1 MKHQPFLHWMHRW
14 SRPLIAGIAS
24 LGAVATAYPKI
35 IQLTQS
41 NSTCR
46 PSGCHLPPTSADAAI
61 LSSPITLL
69 GLIAC
74 ISMVLSRS
82 LPCL

>member
-35 IQLTQS
+35 IHRTYAFAPVGPPILGDFDIITPQ
-41 NSTCR
+41 NWGARGAKST
-46 PSGCHLPPTSADAAI
+46 
-61 LSSPITLL
+61 
-69 GLIAC
+69 
-74 ISMVLSRS
+74 
-82 LPCL
+82 